1 MSLHL
6 QRFVDRVQGNESRG
20 LKDFTMSMTDA
31 KALHADLTRLLIE
44 LQTLRESVSKKTQ
57 DEEVITVNMDGGSF

>member
-6 QRFVDRVQGNESRG
+6 QKFVDRVQGNESRG

-31 KALHADLTRLLIE
+31 RALHADLTRLLIE
-44 LQTLRESVSKKTQ
+44 LQTLREVVVAKPQ
-57 DEEVITVNMDGGSF
+57 DEVITVNMDGGSF

>member
-1 MSLHL
+1 MSIHL

-20 LKDFTMSMTDA
+20 LKDFTMSMIDA

-44 LQTLRESVSKKTQ
+44 LQTLREQAVAQ
-57 DEEVITVNMDGGSF
+57 PREEVVTVNMDGGSF

>member
-1 MSLHL
+1 MSVHL

-31 KALHADLTRLLIE
+31 RALHADLTRLLIE
-44 LQTLRESVSKKTQ
+44 LQALREHATVHPR
-57 DEEVITVNMDGGSF
+57 EEVVTVNMDGGSF

>member
-20 LKDFTMSMTDA
+20 PKDFTMSMNDA
-31 KALHADLTRLLIE
+31 RCMHADLTRLLME
-44 LQTLRESVSKKTQ
+44 LNELRAAAAQKQ
-57 DEEVITVNMDGGSF
+57 QEEVITVEVKGASF

>member
-20 LKDFTMSMTDA
+20 LKDFTMSMNDA

-44 LQTLRESVSKKTQ
+44 LQALREQVVSQPK
-57 DEEVITVNMDGGSF
+57 EEVITVEVGGGTF

>member
-6 QRFVDRVQGNESRG
+6 QKFVDRVQGNESRG
-20 LKDFTMSMTDA
+20 LRDFTMSMSDA

-44 LQTLRESVSKKTQ
+44 LQTLREVVATQ
-57 DEEVITVNMDGGSF
+57 PREEVVTLEVGGGSF

>member
-1 MSLHL
+1 MSVHL

-31 KALHADLTRLLIE
+31 RALHADLTRLLIE
-44 LQTLRESVSKKTQ
+44 LQSLREVVATKPQ
-57 DEEVITVNMDGGSF
+57 EEVVTVNMDGGAF

>member
-6 QRFVDRVQGNESRG
+6 QKFVDRVQGNESRG

-44 LQTLRESVSKKTQ
+44 LQSLREIALTKPQ
-57 DEEVITVNMDGGSF
+57 EEVITVNMDGGSF

>member
-31 KALHADLTRLLIE
+31 RAMHADLTRLLLE
-44 LQTLRESVSKKTQ
+44 LTELRTAAAQKQ
-57 DEEVITVNMDGGSF
+57 QQEVITVEVNGAAF

>member
-1 MSLHL
+1 MSIHL

-20 LKDFTMSMTDA
+20 LKDFTMSMSDA

-44 LQTLRESVSKKTQ
+44 LQALREQAASQSK
-57 DEEVITVNMDGGSF
+57 EEVITVEVGGGAF